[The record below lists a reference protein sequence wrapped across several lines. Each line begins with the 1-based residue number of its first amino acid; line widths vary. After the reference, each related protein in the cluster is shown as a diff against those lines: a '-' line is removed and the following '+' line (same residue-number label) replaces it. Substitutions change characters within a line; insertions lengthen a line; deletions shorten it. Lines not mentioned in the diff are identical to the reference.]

1 MPDLR
6 GAFSAN
12 RRKRELHAGGWL
24 PLFAFRPE
32 NVSKQMHKG
41 ERQEAKPGEKRQ
53 RGRRNPVLRDTGFLD
68 RYSYYPKT
76 TILKSARIQ
85 TVPQKRKVRN
95 LCLTFADDWA
105 DGWLFLYLVS
115 QCTIESQNSQKKANN
130 TVENNKENGK
140 IYKSQSSVCLKVLC
154 AI

>member
-1 MPDLR
+1 MGGTGSCHSCQPEPGSR
-6 GAFSAN
+6 PQRSEKAGAEECLISEGHFLQTEESGSCTPEDSFRFLHFGQRMYQN
-12 RRKRELHAGGWL
+12 RCTKEIDKR
-24 PLFAFRPE
+24 P
-32 NVSKQMHKG
+32 
-41 ERQEAKPGEKRQ
+41 KPGEKRR

-85 TVPQKRKVRN
+85 TVPQKRKARN

-115 QCTIESQNSQKKANN
+115 QCTIESQN
-130 TVENNKENGK
+130 
-140 IYKSQSSVCLKVLC
+140 
-154 AI
+154 